1 MRAAD
6 ALRYQVT
13 PSAVHPFHTLTSSQ
27 QEYWL
32 GQADAVID
40 QLREEDLIDDDTK
53 RDGTITAMG
62 DEIERLQSQLKE
74 CRKQII
80 ELSATINRRNS
91 SLTGEDMRKRA
102 ASAARCAYL
111 QDAGSSFDDIT
122 PYNQERWYAVADAV
136 ILRLQDDGLIAEGRC
151 PDALSKIYKLWNDD
165 SLEHYRRHLS
175 SSWPA
180 LLEAIDELVNC
191 GDTTSSEIA
200 ALKAEVELWKRRKNF
215 VDSRMEVLLGKNA
228 SLEQRIATLVG
239 DNESLVKMAEHESSY
254 YERYRTAVARADRID
269 DEVKRFQTSNQ
280 RLRDDLTAANKRA
293 KHFEQVKDSLRK
305 VFDVDREK
313 WTVEIG
319 ELKRHNEE
327 LTSLNKYLEDD
338 RETWKWSD
346 FTSSSELE
354 KLRKQIA
361 EITDDMACGVADCGC
376 APKNLLPYFNR
387 LMRIRDPKPGKPVY
401 KKVLNGKSHGHR
413 VGDSVQESA
422 LGD

>member
-6 ALRYQVT
+6 ALRYQIT
-13 PSAVHPFHTLTSSQ
+13 PSAVHPFHTLTSDQ
-27 QEYWL
+27 QDYWL

-102 ASAARCAYL
+102 ASAARRAYL
-111 QDAGSSFDDIT
+111 QDTGSSFDDISSS
-122 PYNQERWYAVADAV
+122 NQERWCAVADAI
-136 ILRLQDDGLIAEGRC
+136 ILQLQDGGLIGEGRC

-165 SLEHYRRHLS
+165 SLEHYRRHLA

-180 LLEAIDELVNC
+180 LLEAVDELVNC
-191 GDTTSSEIA
+191 GDTTSSEIT

-215 VDSRMEVLLGKNA
+215 VDSRVEVLMGKNA
-228 SLEQRIATLVG
+228 SLERRIETLVG
-239 DNESLVKMAEHESSY
+239 DNETLVKMAEHESNY

-293 KHFEQVKDSLRK
+293 KHFEQVKESLRK
-305 VFDVDREK
+305 VFDLDRQK

-319 ELKRHNEE
+319 KLKRHNEE
-327 LTSLNKYLEDD
+327 LTSLNKQLQDD
-338 RETWKWSD
+338 KEEWKWSD

-401 KKVLNGKSHGHR
+401 KKVLNEKSHGHR